1 MSKHNHFLVYW
12 GAVFGCIATFI
23 GFIVLAGF
31 VPPSSPNNS
40 IADVIS
46 LYQNNLFG
54 IRAGMVVML
63 LGVSFTLPFVSLISS
78 HMHRIEGA
86 NPILAPTQLIAGT
99 VALLALFIPPIIW
112 SIAAFRLDRD
122 PQITM
127 MLHDA
132 GWIFLVFP
140 AAPAIVQNLS
150 IGLAIL
156 SDRGSPPIFPRWV
169 GFLNFWAAFLFI
181 PSGLITYFKTGA
193 FAWNGIL
200 AFWVPF
206 GAFSIWLMILFLF
219 MYKSII
225 AMPDDPPIRDFQIKK

>member
-1 MSKHNHFLVYW
+1 M
-12 GAVFGCIATFI
+12 
-23 GFIVLAGF
+23 
-31 VPPSSPNNS
+31 
-40 IADVIS
+40 ADVIS
-46 LYQNNLFG
+46 LYQSNLFG
-54 IRAGMVVML
+54 IRSGMVLML
-63 LGVSFTLPFVSLISS
+63 FGVSFLLPFVSLISS
-78 HMHRIEGA
+78 HIYRMEGA
-86 NPILAPTQLIAGT
+86 NPILASTQLISGT

-156 SDRGSPPIFPRWV
+156 SDGGSPPIFPRWV

-181 PSGLITYFKTGA
+181 PSGLIIYFKTGA

-200 AFWVPF
+200 GFWVPL
-206 GAFSIWLMILFLF
+206 GAFNIWLITLLLC
-219 MYKSII
+219 MYKSIQ
-225 AMPDDPPIRDFQIKK
+225 AMPDNTPMIPTNMELQENRVKAPRL

>member
-1 MSKHNHFLVYW
+1 M
-12 GAVFGCIATFI
+12 
-23 GFIVLAGF
+23 
-31 VPPSSPNNS
+31 
-40 IADVIS
+40 ADVIS
-46 LYQNNLFG
+46 LYQSNLFG
-54 IRAGMVVML
+54 IRSGMVLML
-63 LGVSFTLPFVSLISS
+63 LGVSFMLPLISLISS
-78 HMHRIEGA
+78 HMHRMEGA
-86 NPILAPTQLIAGT
+86 NPILASTQLISGT

-140 AAPAIVQNLS
+140 VAPAIVQNLS

-156 SDRGSPPIFPRWV
+156 SDGGSPPIFPRWV
-169 GFLNFWAAFLFI
+169 GFLNFWVAFLFL
-181 PSGLITYFKTGA
+181 PGGLIIYFKTGA

-206 GAFSIWLMILFLF
+206 GAFTIWLITLLLF
-219 MYKSII
+219 MYKSIK
-225 AMPDDPPIRDFQIKK
+225 AMPDNTPLILTNIKFPINKD

>member
-1 MSKHNHFLVYW
+1 MSKRNHFLVFW
-12 GAVFGCIATFI
+12 GAVFGCIVTFI

-31 VPPSSPNNS
+31 VPPSSPNS
-40 IADVIS
+40 SVADVIS
-46 LYQNNLFG
+46 LYENNLFG
-54 IRAGMVVML
+54 IRSGMVLML
-63 LGVSFTLPFVSLISS
+63 LGVSFLLPFISLISS
-78 HMHRIEGA
+78 HMHRMEGA
-86 NPILAPTQLIAGT
+86 NPILAPTQLICGT

-150 IGLAIL
+150 IGLAVL
-156 SDRGSPPIFPRWV
+156 SDGGSPPIFPRWI
-169 GFLNFWAAFLFI
+169 GFLNFWIAFLFI
-181 PSGLITYFKTGA
+181 PAGLIVYFKTGA

-206 GAFSIWLMILFLF
+206 TAFSIWLTILLLF
-219 MYKSII
+219 MYKSIQ
-225 AMPDDPPIRDFQIKK
+225 AMPDTSSQVISNK